1 MARVCVSICV
11 LIAVCGAVCL
21 ADENQAPVVSNVRA
35 AQRGDCSNMVDIYY
49 DLADAEGDECYIVVR
64 ASADGGATW
73 DLPVAHVSGNVS
85 LLNHDT
91 RQPTSVAPG
100 TDRHIEYELARDVYG
115 FVCNDVKVRVIAED
129 VSSVTVAD
137 LCFVP
142 AGRFMTST
150 SVSVSLSAYW
160 IDKYEVTNALYCD
173 FLNDGNAAHYHT
185 EMAGD
190 IIEMYAGPIYGPIEG
205 RESYPVRYVTWFDAV
220 AFCDWRSQREGLPA
234 GSYHLPT
241 EAQWEKAA
249 GWDPVLEKLWTY
261 AIQSDS
267 IDCGKVN
274 YGNCVGGPTEV
285 GTYAGYTSYYGCYDM
300 SGNVWEWCGDWYGGT
315 YPSSGSDP
323 GGPTSGSSRVVR
335 GGVWY
340 PNATYVQ
347 VACRSY
353 RSPSSVYDAGGF
365 RCARTIE

>member
-1 MARVCVSICV
+1 MARAFVSICV
-11 LIAVCGAVCL
+11 LIAVCGAACL

-35 AQRGDCSNMVDIYY
+35 AQRGDCSNIVDIYY

-73 DLPVAHVSGNVS
+73 DLPVAHVSGDVS
-85 LLNHDT
+85 LLDHDT
-91 RQPTSVAPG
+91 RQTTTVAPG

-115 FVCNDVKVRVIAED
+115 FVCNDVKVRIIAED
-129 VSSVTVAD
+129 VSSVKVAD

-150 SVSVSLSAYW
+150 GVNVYLSAYW

-173 FLNDGNAAHYHT
+173 FLNDGNATHYRT
-185 EMAGD
+185 EMAGE
-190 IIEMYAGPIYGPIEG
+190 IIEMYAGVFYGPIEG
-205 RESYPVRYVTWFDAV
+205 RENHPVRYVTWFDAV

-249 GWDPVLEKLWTY
+249 GWDPVLKKLWTY

-274 YGNCVGGPTEV
+274 YNNCVGGQTEV

-300 SGNVWEWCGDWYGGT
+300 SGNVWEWCVDWHGSS
-315 YPSSGSDP
+315 YPSSLLNP
-323 GGPTSGSSRVVR
+323 AGPESGVSRVVR
-335 GGVWY
+335 GGGWNNY
-340 PNATYVQ
+340 ATSVE
-347 VACRSY
+347 VACRTGNTPSY
-353 RSPSSVYDAGGF
+353 VFNYDGF
-365 RCARTIE
+365 RCARILE